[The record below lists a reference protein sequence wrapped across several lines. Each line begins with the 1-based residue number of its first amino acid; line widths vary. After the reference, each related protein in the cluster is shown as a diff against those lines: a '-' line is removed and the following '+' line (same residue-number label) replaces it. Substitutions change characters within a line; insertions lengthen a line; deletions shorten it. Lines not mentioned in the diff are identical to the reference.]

1 MLTNSKQDIQEES
14 STSTTPKTE
23 KTGIYDSFVF
33 DSFEKT
39 DLWDSTIG
47 YTQREW
53 DRVVGYGKVPEKY
66 KRKK

>member
-1 MLTNSKQDIQEES
+1 ML
-14 STSTTPKTE
+14 TTPKTE

-33 DSFEKT
+33 DCFERNMIKA
-39 DLWDSTIG
+39 DLWDPTIG

-53 DRVVGYGKVPEKY
+53 DRVVGYGKVPEEY